1 MKKKE
6 NKILVSNMKA
16 KMFRGYHQVM
26 KKLKKE
32 KRLESLTDLDL
43 NLEDLIF
50 MLKSKRKSKKEYLP
64 FEYDYD
70 YFYRNK
76 YTNRLDD
83 MQNDDLQIIN
93 LTNQN
98 RFNKDISNLKKDN
111 MFLTQT
117 KTKNGTINSNNEV
130 LESKNKKYIF
140 QKLFPDK
147 QEIYKYSELPFFSLT
162 KNPHNFGINS
172 NNIINLRENDDT
184 FSKDD
189 FLYKLSHKRENEGKY
204 IKNNFN
210 KNKGVKKG
218 IALTTFYNT
227 NNNNN
232 KKKKKELILD
242 VKNISKNKQIYLN
255 SKEKRYKILEKE
267 IEPLKNIISLFKDFE
282 KEIEKEEI
290 KSDYNN
296 NNDIDKLKIEPEIDL
311 NSQQKEENN
320 IIISGNNF
328 DQIASR
334 TTYNSNPFKKPKFYP
349 INYYSSKQ
357 VMQKEKRYENIHKLG
372 IEEFQRKI
380 NLKSRDNSLEKLYK
394 KKYVM
399 DEYEKELFK
408 KLIKREKLS
417 LKDGYL
423 RNCRINDIILVSKLK
438 CEFSPKDVKRVL
450 NGIKPWDDCQ
460 KLDKKYFDKNLPSK
474 VQGIKKIEFK

>member
-70 YFYRNK
+70 FYYRNK
-76 YTNRLDD
+76 YSNKLDD
-83 MQNDDLQIIN
+83 IQNDDLQIIN
-93 LTNQN
+93 LTKQN
-98 RFNKDISNLKKDN
+98 RLNKNDSNLKKEH

-117 KTKNGTINSNNEV
+117 KSENGSINSNNE
-130 LESKNKKYIF
+130 SKNKGFIF

-162 KNPHNFGINS
+162 KNPYNFGINT
-172 NNIINLRENDDT
+172 NNIINLRENDDA

-189 FLYKLSHKRENEGKY
+189 FLFRLSHQRENNEKY

-218 IALTTFYNT
+218 IALTSLHNYND
-227 NNNNN
+227 NLDKKKLKLMLDVENISNN
-232 KKKKKELILD
+232 KH
-242 VKNISKNKQIYLN
+242 VYLN

-267 IEPLKNIISLFKDFE
+267 I
-282 KEIEKEEI
+282 
-290 KSDYNN
+290 
-296 NNDIDKLKIEPEIDL
+296 
-311 NSQQKEENN
+311 
-320 IIISGNNF
+320 
-328 DQIASR
+328 
-334 TTYNSNPFKKPKFYP
+334 
-349 INYYSSKQ
+349 
-357 VMQKEKRYENIHKLG
+357 
-372 IEEFQRKI
+372 
-380 NLKSRDNSLEKLYK
+380 
-394 KKYVM
+394 
-399 DEYEKELFK
+399 
-408 KLIKREKLS
+408 
-417 LKDGYL
+417 
-423 RNCRINDIILVSKLK
+423 
-438 CEFSPKDVKRVL
+438 
-450 NGIKPWDDCQ
+450 
-460 KLDKKYFDKNLPSK
+460 
-474 VQGIKKIEFK
+474 

>member
-1 MKKKE
+1 M
-6 NKILVSNMKA
+6 
-16 KMFRGYHQVM
+16 
-26 KKLKKE
+26 
-32 KRLESLTDLDL
+32 
-43 NLEDLIF
+43 
-50 MLKSKRKSKKEYLP
+50 
-64 FEYDYD
+64 
-70 YFYRNK
+70 
-76 YTNRLDD
+76 
-83 MQNDDLQIIN
+83 
-93 LTNQN
+93 
-98 RFNKDISNLKKDN
+98 
-111 MFLTQT
+111 
-117 KTKNGTINSNNEV
+117 
-130 LESKNKKYIF
+130 
-140 QKLFPDK
+140 
-147 QEIYKYSELPFFSLT
+147 
-162 KNPHNFGINS
+162 
-172 NNIINLRENDDT
+172 
-184 FSKDD
+184 
-189 FLYKLSHKRENEGKY
+189 YKLSHNRDNSEKY
-204 IKNNFN
+204 ITNNFN

-218 IALTTFYNT
+218 MTIMTW
-227 NNNNN
+227 NNNYKIDKKKENLMLDVENLNNN
-232 KKKKKELILD
+232 KH
-242 VKNISKNKQIYLN
+242 VYLT

-267 IEPLKNIISLFKDFE
+267 IEPLKNIITFLKDFE

-290 KSDYNN
+290 KSDYN